1 MRALAMVLLLAL
13 APLAPLAA
21 SAGEPLDN
29 ARLERRSAVTG
40 LRASLAQVDGWV
52 GWSAPTRGDRAMCCW
67 DSFEAREAG
76 QGGSCRLDRRS
87 GMNISSDP
95 DVASL
100 TGREMRVIARLER
113 GRPRDV
119 RAYSAGC
126 RVDAGGAAATWFD
139 GVAPA
144 ESVALLA
151 SWAEQA
157 EEAIAALALHDH
169 PAAVE
174 ALLALARD
182 HRSAETRGQALFWV
196 SQQAGERA
204 AAAIEHA
211 IQNDP
216 DEEVKEQAVF
226 ALSQLPK
233 DQGVPLLLR
242 TMQTNR
248 NPEVRKRAAFW
259 LGQSKDPRA
268 LAYFET
274 ILAR

>member
-1 MRALAMVLLLAL
+1 MRALATVVLVAL
-13 APLAPLAA
+13 ASFAA

-29 ARLERRSAVTG
+29 ARLERRSGANG
-40 LRASLAQVDGWV
+40 LRALLAQADGWV
-52 GWSAPTRGDRAMCCW
+52 GWSAPTKGDRAMCCW

-100 TGREMRVIARLER
+100 TGPEMRVLARLER

-119 RAYSAGC
+119 RVYSAGC
-126 RVDAGGAAATWFD
+126 RVDAGGAVATWFD

-144 ESVALLA
+144 DSVALLA
-151 SWAEQA
+151 SWAGQA
-157 EEAIAALALHDH
+157 EQAIAALALHDH

-204 AAAIEHA
+204 AAAIERA
-211 IQNDP
+211 IEHDP
-216 DEEVKEQAVF
+216 DQEVKEKAVF

-233 DQGVPLLLR
+233 DQAVPLLLR

-259 LGQSKDPRA
+259 LGQSHDPRA
-268 LAYFET
+268 LAYFEEL
-274 ILAR
+274 LAPR